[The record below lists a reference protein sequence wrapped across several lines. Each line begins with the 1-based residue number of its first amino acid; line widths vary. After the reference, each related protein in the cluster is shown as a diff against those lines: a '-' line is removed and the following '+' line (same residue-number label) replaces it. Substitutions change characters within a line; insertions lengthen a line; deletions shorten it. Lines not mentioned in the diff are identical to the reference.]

1 MVADAAAN
9 TTAVDVDESQHWTPP
24 FSENSTHS
32 LTHSIYTVNINMI
45 KHCAMFLVAEMARP
59 MVTSETQ
66 RQAAETAMNAIAD
79 APNTT
84 QRSLM
89 RILLR
94 NKEGLTVQALAQS
107 LAISRNA
114 VRQHLTSLER
124 DGLVAKGVTHRS
136 GGRPEQ
142 LYVLTNDGNE
152 RFPRQYSWFSELL
165 LQTLQAQPDGIG
177 LKDKLA
183 EMGRSVAATL
193 KARLVD
199 ESGSSGRI
207 AAIAEI
213 MQELGYDATAKTGN
227 GDRSIEARNCVF
239 HKLAAKHPEVCS
251 FDLGLLSASSGCR
264 VEHGSC
270 MVRGGDACRFHF
282 VPEHR
287 EAAAK

>member
-1 MVADAAAN
+1 MHAITEAA
-9 TTAVDVDESQHWTPP
+9 
-24 FSENSTHS
+24 
-32 LTHSIYTVNINMI
+32 
-45 KHCAMFLVAEMARP
+45 
-59 MVTSETQ
+59 
-66 RQAAETAMNAIAD
+66 
-79 APNTT
+79 NTT

-107 LAISRNA
+107 LDISRNA

-124 DGLVAKGVTHRS
+124 DGLVAKGTTQPS

-142 LYVLTNDGNE
+142 LYILTNDGNE

-165 LQTLQAQPDGIG
+165 LQTLQTQHDSIG
-177 LKDKLA
+177 LKEKLA
-183 EMGRSVAATL
+183 EMGRGVAASL

-199 ESGSSGRI
+199 ANGSRGRI
-207 AAIAEI
+207 AAIAQI
-213 MQELGYDATAKTGN
+213 MQELGYDAVAKTGN
-227 GDRSIEARNCVF
+227 GEQSIEAHNCVF
-239 HKLAAKHPEVCS
+239 HKLAVKHPEVCS

-282 VPEHR
+282 VPQHR
-287 EAAAK
+287 DAVAK